1 MNNIK
6 THSFITRLD
15 PPIQAEMNLM
25 GSKSNN
31 ATMRST
37 R

>member
-6 THSFITRLD
+6 THSLITRLD
-15 PPIQAEMNLM
+15 PPIKTEMNLM
-25 GSKSNN
+25 ESKSYNE
-31 ATMRST
+31 AMRST